1 MVEVSALRRLEG
13 HGPTLCGAGGTT
25 KGTISP
31 RNLESTRINIGLS
44 IVMGVPQMD
53 GLFSL

>member
-13 HGPTLCGAGGTT
+13 HGPTLCGAGGTAE
-25 KGTISP
+25 GTISP